1 MNAAELAITSRP
13 KGSVRPAA
21 ETGATRTVGY
31 IPSLNGLRAVSFL
44 LVFVG
49 HAGLGNIIPGGF
61 GVTIFFFLSG
71 FLITT
76 LLRAE
81 NERNGYVN
89 FRHFWIRRALRI
101 FPPLYLVLI
110 AATIVTSVFYPA
122 GTLSVPA
129 VAARALQLTNYWVIY
144 EGRDGG
150 PIGTGVYWSLA
161 VEEHFYVLF
170 PFLYVFMQR
179 LRLAPS
185 RQAFVLWGLC
195 ALVLLWRCILVGILH
210 TSINRTYLAT
220 DTRMDGILFGCA
232 LAVWR
237 NPVLDRPALQAHWWK
252 YVIVPAAI
260 LLFLGCL
267 LIRNPVFRETA
278 RYSIQGFALT
288 FVFIAAIRFP
298 EWAPFRILN
307 WPPLAFL
314 GVLSYSLY
322 LMHLLILD
330 GVRDLL
336 LPEVN
341 ATVQGIA
348 ALLISVAFA
357 WLVYLAIEK
366 PCARL
371 RKQLTD

>member
-1 MNAAELAITSRP
+1 MNAVELAATSRLDGVLRAP
-13 KGSVRPAA
+13 VVPSVAQ
-21 ETGATRTVGY
+21 TVGQ

-44 LVFVG
+44 LVFIG
-49 HAGLGNIIPGGF
+49 HAGLGKIIPGGF

-81 NERNGYVN
+81 YARNGHVN

-101 FPPLYLVLI
+101 LPPLYLVLI
-110 AATIVTSVFYPA
+110 GATVGSALFDPP
-122 GTLSVPA
+122 GSLSVGA
-129 VAARALQLTNYWVIY
+129 VAARALQFTNYWIIY
-144 EGRDGG
+144 EGDTGG
-150 PIGTGVYWSLA
+150 PTGTGVYWSLA
-161 VEEHFYVLF
+161 VEEHFYLLF

-179 LRLAPS
+179 LRLTPL

-195 ALVLLWRCILVGILH
+195 ALVLLWRCILVEMLH
-210 TSINRTYLAT
+210 APVDRTYLAS

-237 NPVLDRPALQAHWWK
+237 NPVLDRYTLRSTWWK
-252 YVIVPAAI
+252 YVIVPGAL
-260 LLFLGCL
+260 LLFLACL
-267 LIRNPVFRETA
+267 LIRNDSFRETA
-278 RYSIQGFALT
+278 RYSVQGFALM

-298 EWAPFRILN
+298 QWAPFRILN

-322 LMHLLILD
+322 LMHYAIID
-330 GVRDLL
+330 GVRRVC
-336 LPEVN
+336 PSVN
-341 ATVQGIA
+341 PIAQGIA
-348 ALLISVAFA
+348 SLVISLTLAWIIYVLI
-357 WLVYLAIEK
+357 ER

-371 RKQLTD
+371 RKHLTD